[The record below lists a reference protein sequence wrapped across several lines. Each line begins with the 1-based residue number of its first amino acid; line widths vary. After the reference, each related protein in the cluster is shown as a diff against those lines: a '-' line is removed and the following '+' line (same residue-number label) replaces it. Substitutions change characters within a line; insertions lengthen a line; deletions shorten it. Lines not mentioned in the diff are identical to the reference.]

1 MRRNKIHRLPPELR
15 DAINERFDLGYTV
28 AEITDWLKELG
39 AEVSRSGVG
48 RYRKEWVQVE
58 ADIREARMFA
68 DATMR
73 SLRNMPEDKM
83 SSLITQQLEQ
93 GLIAVLSA
101 MRGAYRDDPEK
112 ALKMLVRAATAH
124 SLVNRASKD
133 HAQKTIKVDEYAET
147 RGAQEA
153 LDAGEHK
160 IEVAFVEAG
169 KQESAGGNRPL

>member
-28 AEITDWLKELG
+28 LEITDWLKELG

-48 RYRKEWVQVE
+48 RYRKEWVEVE

-68 DATMR
+68 DATIR
-73 SLRNMPEDKM
+73 SLRNAPEDKM

-101 MRGAYRDDPEK
+101 MRSVYRDDPEK
-112 ALKMLVRAATAH
+112 ALTMLVKAATAH

-147 RGAQEA
+147 RSAQEA

-160 IEVAFVEAG
+160 IEVAFVDTPP
-169 KQESAGGNRPL
+169 QESAGDGGLS

>member
-28 AEITDWLKELG
+28 QEITDWLKELG
-39 AEVSRSGVG
+39 AEVSKSGVG
-48 RYRKEWVQVE
+48 RYRREWVQVE

-68 DATMR
+68 DATIR

-93 GLIAVLSA
+93 GLIAVLSS
-101 MRGAYRDDPEK
+101 MRSAYRDDPAT
-112 ALKMLVRAATAH
+112 ALKRLVRAATAP
-124 SLVNRASKD
+124 SLVSRAAKD
-133 HAQKTIKVDEYAET
+133 HAQKTIRVDEYAEE
-147 RGAQEA
+147 RGAREA

-160 IEVAFVEAG
+160 IEVAFVDAG
-169 KQESAGGNRPL
+169 ARGGADK